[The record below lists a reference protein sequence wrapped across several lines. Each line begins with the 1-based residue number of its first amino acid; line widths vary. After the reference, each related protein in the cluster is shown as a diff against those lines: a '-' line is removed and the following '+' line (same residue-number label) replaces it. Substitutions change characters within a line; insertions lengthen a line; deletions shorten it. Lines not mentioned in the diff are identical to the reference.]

1 MTDSLAQLTRIPEA
15 EDRVAMATLV
25 ATRGTT
31 PKKEGAKM
39 WVGADGAIRGSVT
52 IGGCVDAR
60 VIEEAEGVL
69 RSQRPVYLT
78 MTLGEEEAWDL
89 GLSCAGDVDVLV
101 EPVGAGAD
109 DPIRALY
116 RRVAGEVD
124 QGRGAALVTRLGGGF
139 ERAVVLEDGSLE
151 GTLGAPA
158 LDAEVAEAAAALIR
172 RGVSRT
178 VELGDGT
185 VKAFCDVS
193 APPATVI
200 VFGAT
205 EVAIHL
211 VVLAREVGL
220 RTIVVDGR
228 SRFANR
234 GRFPTADRLVVG
246 MPSEVAA
253 ELDYTARTFVILLAH
268 DYKYDIPVL
277 ETVLETD
284 VPYIGL
290 LGSRR
295 RGAAIKDFLL
305 EGGATSAALERVRV
319 PAGLDI
325 GAEDAPAIA
334 LSILAEALAETAGR
348 EGGSLRNRPARP
360 EKSS

>member
-1 MTDSLAQLTRIPEA
+1 MTDSLAQLTQILEA

-60 VIEEAEGVL
+60 VIKEADGVL
-69 RSQRPVYLT
+69 VSRKPVFLT
-78 MTLGEEEAWDL
+78 MSLGEEEAWDL

-101 EPVGAGAD
+101 ESVGAEAD
-109 DPIRALY
+109 DPIRALH
-116 RRVAGEVD
+116 RRIAAEVD
-124 QGRGAALVTRLGGGF
+124 QGRGAARLTRLGGEF
-139 ERAVVLEDGSLE
+139 ERAVVLEDGSVE
-151 GTLGAPA
+151 GTLGSEA
-158 LDAEVAEAAAALIR
+158 LDSEAADVAVSLIR

-178 VELGDGT
+178 VELGGGD

-193 APPATVI
+193 APPATVM

-211 VVLAREVGL
+211 VVLAREVGF
-220 RTIVVDGR
+220 RTVVVDGR

-234 GRFPTADRLVVG
+234 ERFPTADRLVVG
-246 MPSEVAA
+246 MPSEVVG

-277 ETVLETD
+277 KAVLKTD

-290 LGSRR
+290 LGSSR
-295 RGAAIKDFLL
+295 RGAAIKDFLVQDDV
-305 EGGATSAALERVRV
+305 APTDLERVRV

-334 LSILAEALAETAGR
+334 LSILAEAMAEAAGK
-348 EGGSLRNRPARP
+348 EGGFLRNRRASQGPP
-360 EKSS
+360 S